1 MQLLRLLAIT
11 ANHAA
16 FWSLQVRQL
25 TAAYE
30 KLAMESE
37 RHVRALQR
45 TVAVA
50 SDERKQALRVLDDTN
65 ATLANTK
72 RELQQ
77 AHADLVVKQDKVRS
91 LCRVPGVSLVM
102 SAAVE

>member
-1 MQLLRLLAIT
+1 
-11 ANHAA
+11 
-16 FWSLQVRQL
+16 
-25 TAAYE
+25 
-30 KLAMESE
+30 MESE

-50 SDERKQALRVLDDTN
+50 SDERKQALRELDDTN